1 MQATRCA
8 IPAAL
13 VCALL
18 APLYAQTS
26 TTDNADADIGA
37 LVQTALERNRE
48 IQAARVR
55 MTEAQALVRQAGM
68 RPNPTLEMQGGTGRP
83 LATKGEEEFSTGYSQ
98 ALELGGKRDKRV
110 KVAETSV
117 ELARAEVDERGRLL
131 GFDVRS
137 RAIEALSKK
146 EKARVLE
153 KLAQLNE
160 QALRLTQARAQEGDI
175 PRLDVQLLQVEQ
187 TRNEAQRTAIEGQ
200 LDADLSDLRRLL
212 TLDASAAVTLG
223 NTLPP
228 NAREMALQ
236 ELRELALRERPDLR
250 IARLLQTQGNAEV
263 TLAQAQARPDVTL
276 SLRYS
281 HKNSAFDQL
290 GLSSTG
296 TPIPIRDRDD
306 VVLFGASLPLFTG
319 RRNQGN
325 IDAAAARASATS
337 LRVEHLASTIPL
349 EVETAYKRWRAAKN
363 TLAVFGRGVVEQSE
377 RNLEVIRQAYQLG
390 QLRLLD
396 VLNEQRR
403 LTETE
408 LAYIDAKTDLA
419 RAVVELERAAGAP
432 LP

>member
-8 IPAAL
+8 VPAAL
-13 VCALL
+13 VCALV
-18 APLYAQTS
+18 APLCAQT
-26 TTDNADADIGA
+26 NATKELEA
-37 LVQTALERNRE
+37 LVQSALERNRE
-48 IQAARVR
+48 IQATRQR
-55 MTEAQALVRQAGM
+55 LTEAQALVRQAGM
-68 RPNPTLEMQGGTGRP
+68 RPNPTLDMQGGTGRP
-83 LATKGEEEFSTGYSQ
+83 LATKGEEEFATGFSQ
-98 ALELGGKRDKRV
+98 AIELGGKRDKRV
-110 KVAETSV
+110 KVAETTI
-117 ELARAEVDERGRLL
+117 ELARAEVDERGRAL
-131 GFDVRS
+131 GFDVRN
-137 RAIEALSKK
+137 RAIEALSKR
-146 EKARVLE
+146 EKTQVLA

-160 QALRLTQARAQEGDI
+160 QTLRLTQARAQEGDI

-187 TRNEAQRTAIEGQ
+187 TRNEAQRTSISGQ

-212 TLDASAAVTLG
+212 TLDATTELTLG
-223 NTLPP
+223 EALPV
-228 NAREMALQ
+228 NEHEIVLEEVKA
-236 ELRELALRERPDLR
+236 LALKERPDLR
-250 IARLLQTQGNAEV
+250 IARVLELQGTAEV
-263 TLAQAQARPDVTL
+263 TLAQAQSKPNVTL
-276 SLRYS
+276 SMRYS

-290 GLSSTG
+290 ALSSTG
-296 TPIPIRDRDD
+296 APIPIRDKDD

-337 LRVEHLASTIPL
+337 LRVEHLASAIPL

-363 TLAVFGRGVVEQSE
+363 TLAVFGRGVVQQSE
-377 RNLEVIRQAYQLG
+377 QNLEVIRQAYQLG

-419 RAVVELERAAGAP
+419 RAVAELERAAGAP